1 MTAEEFKNQYS
12 GTTLIP
18 GGGQDYQSA
27 DQWQKDIVNA
37 CSQTP
42 WPGADLCATWT
53 TRVYARAGHPV
64 GGNGN
69 TQLGNQGYGANYS
82 QKRATTDLSQIKVGM
97 LISAQYGSN
106 TAAGN
111 AYGHVGIYIGDGK
124 AWIAFTPVCA
134 PSPCPIGFP
143 KTEEDGLSAAIHG
156 TGARKPERIPA
167 MKKLKAWMAEHKKFS
182 VIALCLL
189 LMFTCGSAMS
199 AINVSHHRAETA
211 KEQNAENNT
220 DTTTAAEK
228 KTKEET
234 GKVELTDA
242 QKEIIKGYDTDTKEL
257 IDTLSS
263 SVWSVSEGRYTLKFA
278 DDSYVET
285 VNGTPTVHSYAISR
299 VEKTSDGY
307 GGYLYTIVFETD
319 TGTHI
324 VTYTDGSGAAVNSDS
339 KTPGENTISTLT
351 SSTMFAQKNTA
362 YERAEAV
369 ANITVKDMNSEV
381 TKLFGGDEKA
391 VTTALSSGAPSITL
405 LSPKLHGKRS

>member
-1 MTAEEFKNQYS
+1 
-12 GTTLIP
+12 
-18 GGGQDYQSA
+18 
-27 DQWQKDIVNA
+27 
-37 CSQTP
+37 
-42 WPGADLCATWT
+42 
-53 TRVYARAGHPV
+53 
-64 GGNGN
+64 
-69 TQLGNQGYGANYS
+69 
-82 QKRATTDLSQIKVGM
+82 
-97 LISAQYGSN
+97 
-106 TAAGN
+106 
-111 AYGHVGIYIGDGK
+111 
-124 AWIAFTPVCA
+124 
-134 PSPCPIGFP
+134 
-143 KTEEDGLSAAIHG
+143 
-156 TGARKPERIPA
+156 

-211 KEQNAENNT
+211 KEQNAGNNT

-242 QKEIIKGYDTDTKEL
+242 QKEIIKGYDTDAKEL

-351 SSTMFAQKNTA
+351 AISSRVRPTPSSVNCMMPLPAMLS
-362 YERAEAV
+362 RL
-369 ANITVKDMNSEV
+369 TVRLSLLKRPSRLRTPQV
-381 TKLFGGDEKA
+381 PSRL
-391 VTTALSSGAPSITL
+391 TTLSIPTTSRGRPSWSMRRLPMQRVRSSPSIGTNPTFP
-405 LSPKLHGKRS
+405 SR

>member
-1 MTAEEFKNQYS
+1 
-12 GTTLIP
+12 
-18 GGGQDYQSA
+18 
-27 DQWQKDIVNA
+27 
-37 CSQTP
+37 
-42 WPGADLCATWT
+42 
-53 TRVYARAGHPV
+53 
-64 GGNGN
+64 
-69 TQLGNQGYGANYS
+69 
-82 QKRATTDLSQIKVGM
+82 
-97 LISAQYGSN
+97 
-106 TAAGN
+106 
-111 AYGHVGIYIGDGK
+111 
-124 AWIAFTPVCA
+124 
-134 PSPCPIGFP
+134 
-143 KTEEDGLSAAIHG
+143 
-156 TGARKPERIPA
+156 

-211 KEQNAENNT
+211 KEQNAGNNT

-307 GGYLYTIVFETD
+307 GGSLYTIVFETD

-339 KTPGENTISTLT
+339 KTPGENTMPENSPSSICRERSCLPVRSICSSGIRWKPLRK
-351 SSTMFAQKNTA
+351 SSTDATCTLKRPYRKSRRTRRFP
-362 YERAEAV
+362 
-369 ANITVKDMNSEV
+369 
-381 TKLFGGDEKA
+381 
-391 VTTALSSGAPSITL
+391 TT
-405 LSPKLHGKRS
+405 

>member
-1 MTAEEFKNQYS
+1 
-12 GTTLIP
+12 
-18 GGGQDYQSA
+18 
-27 DQWQKDIVNA
+27 
-37 CSQTP
+37 
-42 WPGADLCATWT
+42 
-53 TRVYARAGHPV
+53 
-64 GGNGN
+64 
-69 TQLGNQGYGANYS
+69 
-82 QKRATTDLSQIKVGM
+82 
-97 LISAQYGSN
+97 
-106 TAAGN
+106 
-111 AYGHVGIYIGDGK
+111 
-124 AWIAFTPVCA
+124 
-134 PSPCPIGFP
+134 
-143 KTEEDGLSAAIHG
+143 
-156 TGARKPERIPA
+156 

-211 KEQNAENNT
+211 KEQHAENNT

-242 QKEIIKGYDTDTKEL
+242 QKEI

-351 SSTMFAQKNTA
+351 CSTMFAQN
-362 YERAEAV
+362 Y
-369 ANITVKDMNSEV
+369 
-381 TKLFGGDEKA
+381 
-391 VTTALSSGAPSITL
+391 
-405 LSPKLHGKRS
+405 

>member
-1 MTAEEFKNQYS
+1 
-12 GTTLIP
+12 
-18 GGGQDYQSA
+18 
-27 DQWQKDIVNA
+27 
-37 CSQTP
+37 
-42 WPGADLCATWT
+42 
-53 TRVYARAGHPV
+53 
-64 GGNGN
+64 
-69 TQLGNQGYGANYS
+69 
-82 QKRATTDLSQIKVGM
+82 
-97 LISAQYGSN
+97 
-106 TAAGN
+106 
-111 AYGHVGIYIGDGK
+111 
-124 AWIAFTPVCA
+124 
-134 PSPCPIGFP
+134 
-143 KTEEDGLSAAIHG
+143 
-156 TGARKPERIPA
+156 
-167 MKKLKAWMAEHKKFS
+167 
-182 VIALCLL
+182 
-189 LMFTCGSAMS
+189 MS

-263 SVWSVSEGRYTLKFA
+263 SVWSVSVGRYTLKFA

-369 ANITVKDMNSEV
+369 ANITVKGMNSEV

-391 VTTALSSGAPSITL
+391 VTTALSKWCAVHYPSVTEATWQKVVNLDYENGVITTDF
-405 LSPKLHGKRS
+405 KLNDSNSVSVTCVYEQSTGEFSFEG

>member
-1 MTAEEFKNQYS
+1 
-12 GTTLIP
+12 
-18 GGGQDYQSA
+18 
-27 DQWQKDIVNA
+27 
-37 CSQTP
+37 
-42 WPGADLCATWT
+42 
-53 TRVYARAGHPV
+53 
-64 GGNGN
+64 
-69 TQLGNQGYGANYS
+69 
-82 QKRATTDLSQIKVGM
+82 
-97 LISAQYGSN
+97 
-106 TAAGN
+106 
-111 AYGHVGIYIGDGK
+111 
-124 AWIAFTPVCA
+124 
-134 PSPCPIGFP
+134 
-143 KTEEDGLSAAIHG
+143 
-156 TGARKPERIPA
+156 
-167 MKKLKAWMAEHKKFS
+167 MKKLKAWMTEHKKFS

-211 KEQNAENNT
+211 KEQNAGNNT

-242 QKEIIKGYDTDTKEL
+242 QKEIIKGYDTDAKEL

-339 KTPGENTISTLT
+339 KTPGENTMESVYPSMSVPSLHEPLPVTLMQPET
-351 SSTMFAQKNTA
+351 VGEQCFPFFRRDCLSHFQA
-362 YERAEAV
+362 YFPP
-369 ANITVKDMNSEV
+369 S
-381 TKLFGGDEKA
+381 
-391 VTTALSSGAPSITL
+391 APFWLTNNKYSRP
-405 LSPKLHGKRS
+405 SNHKHGKP

>member
-1 MTAEEFKNQYS
+1 
-12 GTTLIP
+12 
-18 GGGQDYQSA
+18 
-27 DQWQKDIVNA
+27 
-37 CSQTP
+37 
-42 WPGADLCATWT
+42 
-53 TRVYARAGHPV
+53 
-64 GGNGN
+64 
-69 TQLGNQGYGANYS
+69 
-82 QKRATTDLSQIKVGM
+82 
-97 LISAQYGSN
+97 
-106 TAAGN
+106 
-111 AYGHVGIYIGDGK
+111 
-124 AWIAFTPVCA
+124 
-134 PSPCPIGFP
+134 
-143 KTEEDGLSAAIHG
+143 
-156 TGARKPERIPA
+156 

-220 DTTTAAEK
+220 DATTAAEK

-278 DDSYVET
+278 ADTYVET

-369 ANITVKDMNSEV
+369 ANITVKGMNSEV

-391 VTTALSSGAPSITL
+391 VTTALSKWCAVHYPSVTEATWQKVVNLDYENGVITTDF
-405 LSPKLHGKRS
+405 KLNDSNSVSVTCVYEQSTGEFSFEG

>member
-1 MTAEEFKNQYS
+1 
-12 GTTLIP
+12 
-18 GGGQDYQSA
+18 
-27 DQWQKDIVNA
+27 
-37 CSQTP
+37 
-42 WPGADLCATWT
+42 
-53 TRVYARAGHPV
+53 
-64 GGNGN
+64 
-69 TQLGNQGYGANYS
+69 
-82 QKRATTDLSQIKVGM
+82 
-97 LISAQYGSN
+97 
-106 TAAGN
+106 
-111 AYGHVGIYIGDGK
+111 
-124 AWIAFTPVCA
+124 
-134 PSPCPIGFP
+134 
-143 KTEEDGLSAAIHG
+143 
-156 TGARKPERIPA
+156 

-189 LMFTCGSAMS
+189 LMFTCCSAMS

-211 KEQNAENNT
+211 KEQHAENNT

-242 QKEIIKGYDTDTKEL
+242 QKEIIKGYDTDAKEL

-369 ANITVKDMNSEV
+369 ANITVKGMNSEV

-391 VTTALSSGAPSITL
+391 VTTALSKWCAVHYPSVTEATWQKVVNLDYENGVITTDF
-405 LSPKLHGKRS
+405 KLNDSNSVSVTCVYEQSTGEFSFEG